1 MICDNVAEVFGGPNH
16 LKRKE
21 GIFLEENNG
30 FIKLHRKF
38 LNWQWYTEPNVMRVF
53 LHLLLKATF
62 KEFKWKEENIS
73 KGQVVVGRK
82 KLAEELKISES
93 QVRTALKK
101 LERSGEIT
109 VKSTN
114 KYSVITIRKWDFFQ
128 NEKSFLCRKK
138 DRRFGRSLFPLR
150 KCGFLFAGHLFFLL
164 HDHFFDHLATD
175 RTCLCRS

>member
-1 MICDNVAEVFGGPNH
+1 M
-16 LKRKE
+16 
-21 GIFLEENNG
+21 EENNG

-114 KYSVITIRKWDFFQ
+114 K
-128 NEKSFLCRKK
+128 
-138 DRRFGRSLFPLR
+138 
-150 KCGFLFAGHLFFLL
+150 
-164 HDHFFDHLATD
+164 
-175 RTCLCRS
+175 

>member
-1 MICDNVAEVFGGPNH
+1 M
-16 LKRKE
+16 
-21 GIFLEENNG
+21 EENNG

-82 KLAEELKISES
+82 KL
-93 QVRTALKK
+93 
-101 LERSGEIT
+101 ERSGEIT

-128 NEKSFLCRKK
+128 NEKSSFANKSPTNSRQIANKSPHMNNKK
-138 DRRFGRSLFPLR
+138 NVNKYSNAPGRERENSSIDFSLLDQIIN
-150 KCGFLFAGHLFFLL
+150 A
-164 HDHFFDHLATD
+164 
-175 RTCLCRS
+175 